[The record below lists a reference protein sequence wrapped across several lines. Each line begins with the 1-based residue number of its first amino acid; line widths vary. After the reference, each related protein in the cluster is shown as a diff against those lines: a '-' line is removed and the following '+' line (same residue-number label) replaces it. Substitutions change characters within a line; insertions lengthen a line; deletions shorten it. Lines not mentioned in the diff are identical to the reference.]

1 MKGLKSTRAP
11 AMAPEEMLR
20 VAGVA
25 APRQPPAVVSV
36 GSGKSVMISIR
47 MTEQTAEALAACA
60 IEHGVTQR
68 RLVAE
73 ALAARGVAVAP
84 RDLEDRPL
92 PRRRGAR

>member
-1 MKGLKSTRAP
+1 VKGLKSTHPP

-25 APRQPPAVVSV
+25 APRQPSAVAPV
-36 GSGKSVMISIR
+36 GSGKSVMVSIR
-47 MTEQTAEALAACA
+47 MTEQTAEAIAAYA
-60 IEHGVTQR
+60 IEHGITQR

-92 PRRRGAR
+92 PRRRGVR